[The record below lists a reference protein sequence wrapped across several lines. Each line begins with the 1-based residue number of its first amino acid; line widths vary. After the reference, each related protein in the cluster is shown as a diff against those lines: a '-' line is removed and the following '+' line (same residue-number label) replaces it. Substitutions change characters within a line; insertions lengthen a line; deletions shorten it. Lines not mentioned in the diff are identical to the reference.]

1 MFSVSLELLHG
12 TFRGDP
18 DGSAITGGA
27 ARGEWPPYPSRL
39 FAAFVAADGT
49 GDRCR
54 FTDGT
59 ELEWFE
65 SLPPP
70 LIRAASKRCERTLH
84 PRYVAEHEG
93 KAARKQKTRE
103 LHTHQEYIGRKGVQI
118 RPGCRVSPRQPVV
131 IYSWDVESP
140 TEATINAL
148 RLRAA
153 RIGYLGASDSPVR
166 VRVMR
171 RLPST
176 GSPADIFTPDPKGTL
191 MLNVPMR
198 GDLQIL
204 DAMYAAWVERGPD
217 VARSQYPA
225 LRHEAPY
232 RPPWLAVPE
241 DRGEVVAWLRLGTA
255 VSGRRIG
262 AVTAVFKEA
271 VLSKYQ
277 ELHGE
282 PPALLH
288 GHGFTDDGYDLA
300 RFLALPDVG
309 FERSRG
315 RIHGLAVWLPAGS
328 DPAVRMKVR
337 DAALAVQRL
346 TGHAVDIPVAP
357 HGGEARP
364 WAAHPDRW
372 TRSSRA
378 WATAFPAI
386 HERRRT
392 PDLAEVARWCLHA
405 GLPAPVAFRTSR
417 TPLIPGA
424 VDLAPVEV
432 NRPGKPGPP
441 YSHIAL
447 RFERRVR
454 GPVVIGSGRQ
464 RGFGLCAPLDPPPA
478 AKE

>member
-1 MFSVSLELLHG
+1 MLAVSLELLHG

-18 DGSAITGGA
+18 DGAASTGGA
-27 ARGEWPPYPSRL
+27 VRGEWPPFPSRL

-49 GDRCR
+49 GERCR
-54 FTDGT
+54 VTDGT
-59 ELEWFE
+59 ELEWFQN
-65 SLPPP
+65 LPAPV
-70 LIRAASKRCERTLH
+70 IRACANRWEQALH
-84 PRYVAEHEG
+84 PRYVAEHQG
-93 KAARKQKTRE
+93 SAVRN
-103 LHTHQEYIGRKGVQI
+103 THQEYVGRKGVLM
-118 RPGCRVSPRQPVV
+118 RPGRRVAPRCPLV
-131 IYSWDVESP
+131 IYSWDAAAPSETVFG
-140 TEATINAL
+140 AL
-148 RLRAA
+148 KRRAS
-153 RIGYLGASDSPVR
+153 RIGYLGAADSPVR
-166 VRVMR
+166 VRVLR

-176 GSPADIFTPDPKGTL
+176 GSPADIFTPDPRGTL
-191 MLNVPMR
+191 MLNVPAR
-198 GDLQIL
+198 GDLRIL
-204 DAMYAAWVERGPD
+204 DEMYAAWVARGPD

-232 RPPWLAVPE
+232 RPPWSAVPE
-241 DRGEVVAWLRLGTA
+241 DRGEVVAWLRLETA

-288 GHGFTDDGYDLA
+288 GHGFTADGYDLV

>member
-1 MFSVSLELLHG
+1 MLAISLEFLHG

-18 DGSAITGGA
+18 DGAAGTGGA
-27 ARGEWPPYPSRL
+27 VRGEWPPFPSRV

-49 GDRCR
+49 GERCR
-54 FTDGT
+54 VTDGT
-59 ELEWFE
+59 ELGWLED
-65 SLPPP
+65 LPAPVIQASAGRWEQP
-70 LIRAASKRCERTLH
+70 LR
-84 PRYVAEHEG
+84 PRHVVEQQGRPAH
-93 KAARKQKTRE
+93 K
-103 LHTHQEYIGRKGVQI
+103 THQEYVGRKGVLI
-118 RPGCRVSPRQPVV
+118 RPGSRIAPRRPLV
-131 IYSWDVESP
+131 IYAWDVEPPS
-140 TEATINAL
+140 EATINAL

-153 RIGYLGASDSPVR
+153 RIGYLGAADSPVR
-166 VRVMR
+166 VRVMTQM
-171 RLPST
+171 PTSAPGT
-176 GSPADIFTPDPKGTL
+176 EAFTPDPEGTL
-191 MLNVPMR
+191 RLNIPAR

-204 DAMYAAWVERGPD
+204 DEIYAAWLERGPD

-232 RPPWLAVPE
+232 RPPWLAVTE
-241 DRGEVVAWLRLGTA
+241 DRGEVVAWLRLGAA

-262 AVTAVFKEA
+262 AVTALLKEA
-271 VLSKYQ
+271 ILSKYQ

-288 GHGFTDDGYDLA
+288 GHGFTGAGYDLA

-315 RIHGLAVWLPAGS
+315 RIHGLAVWMPAGS

-337 DAALAVQRL
+337 DAAHAVRRL
-346 TGHAVDIPVAP
+346 TGRAVDVAVAL
-357 HGGEARP
+357 HTGEARP

-372 TRSSRA
+372 TRCSRA

-386 HERRRT
+386 HERRGT
-392 PDLAEVARWCLHA
+392 LDLPEVARWCSHG
-405 GLPAPVAFRTSR
+405 GLPSPVRFRTSR
-417 TPLIPGA
+417 TPLVPGA
-424 VDLAPVEV
+424 IDLAPVEV

-447 RFERRVR
+447 LFERRVR

-464 RGFGLCAPLDPPPA
+464 RGFGLCVPLDPAPDPKA
-478 AKE
+478 